1 MQFSDINR
9 NPNQRT
15 LRQFAA
21 LLILILGGMAAWK
34 GNYAAAAVVAAIG
47 LLGLAIPAALRPIYV
62 AWMIVAFPIGWL
74 VSHVML
80 AVLYFVLFLPLGLMF
95 RLLGRDAL
103 SLRKPSVETYWTEK
117 QQPED
122 VVRYFRQY

>member
-1 MQFSDINR
+1 
-9 NPNQRT
+9 
-15 LRQFAA
+15 
-21 LLILILGGMAAWK
+21 
-34 GNYAAAAVVAAIG
+34 
-47 LLGLAIPAALRPIYV
+47 
-62 AWMIVAFPIGWL
+62 MIVAFPIGWL

>member
-80 AVLYFVLFLPLGLMF
+80 AVLYFVLFLPLGILF
-95 RLLGRDAL
+95 RLTEIGRAH
-103 SLRKPSVETYWTEK
+103 V
-117 QQPED
+117 
-122 VVRYFRQY
+122 